1 MAFVREKHLRGLFLS
16 PKSTA
21 AVKSDQSSRGTAQPV
36 SWHLRAK
43 KRREGGNERGGRRK
57 KREREHERVGRK
69 KNPAASMP
77 QPHAAFKGAGG
88 SGGRGEGE
96 VRRREERRGERLLAP
111 SVHVFCIPALIFLQS
126 NAGVLSVQMKREEL
140 PFWVPCSE
148 RRRCVFVY

>member
-96 VRRREERRGERLLAP
+96 VRRREERRETAGTICTCLLYSSPHLFTEQCWCAQC
-111 SVHVFCIPALIFLQS
+111 SNEKRGAAFLG
-126 NAGVLSVQMKREEL
+126 AML
-140 PFWVPCSE
+140 
-148 RRRCVFVY
+148 